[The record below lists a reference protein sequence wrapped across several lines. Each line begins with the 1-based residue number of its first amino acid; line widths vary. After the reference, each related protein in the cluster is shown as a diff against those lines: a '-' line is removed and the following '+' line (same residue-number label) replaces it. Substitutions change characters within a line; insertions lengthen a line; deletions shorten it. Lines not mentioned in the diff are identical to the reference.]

1 MNGDFPVVL
10 DTCVLVPVSLCDTL
24 LRMAERRLYLP
35 RWSTQ
40 TRVELEHALV
50 NKIGLTAEKA
60 QKRITKMHDHF
71 LDALVSGYEPL
82 LPAMTNHEK
91 DRHVLAAAVE
101 AGAEIIVT
109 LNLRDFPD
117 DALAPFR
124 VKAKHPDR
132 FFIELYDLSPQVV
145 THSLHAQA
153 SAIGRSLAQLLD
165 TLNVITPDFVELIR
179 SQLEL

>member
-1 MNGDFPVVL
+1 MNGDFPVIL

-24 LRMAERRLYLP
+24 LRLAERRLYLP
-35 RWSTQ
+35 HWSEQ
-40 TRVELEHALV
+40 TRVELERALV

-60 QKRITKMHDHF
+60 TKRVTRMHEHF
-71 LDALVSGYEPL
+71 LDALVRGYEPL
-82 LPAMTNHEK
+82 LPAMTNQEK

-117 DALAPFR
+117 EALAPHR
-124 VKAKHPDR
+124 VKARHPDR
-132 FFIELYDLSPQVV
+132 FLIELYDLSPQVV

-153 SAIGRSLAQLLD
+153 TAIGRSLEQLLD
-165 TLNVITPDFVELIR
+165 TLNGITPDFVELIR
-179 SQLEL
+179 SQLEI